1 MKPYKANT
9 RNDLPRIAEVL
20 GLNGEEVKDMQA
32 VSAVLPFKVNN
43 YVLEN
48 LIDRDNLPNDPMY
61 QLTVPQRGMLA
72 DSDFQRMRD
81 LVGREAPETEIK
93 LAAREIQAR
102 LNPHPAGQQEL
113 NKPMLDGEELPGM
126 QHKYNETVLFFPAQG
141 QTCHAYCTYCFR
153 WAQFIGDN
161 ELKFSNKE
169 PEQLRRYVEENP
181 QIDSV
186 LITGGDP
193 MIMKTKF
200 LRQYIEPLMNIPH
213 LNSIRVGTKAIAY
226 WPYRFTEGEDADDL
240 MRLIGEVRKAGKNFA
255 VMAHSSHPVEFSTDV
270 SEQAV
275 KRLIDAGAVVRC
287 QAPLI
292 KRVND
297 HPDIWAALW
306 RKQVALGAVPYY
318 MFVERDTGPKNYF
331 EVPLARA
338 YDIFSRA
345 YNQVSGLARTVRGPS
360 MSCTPGKVCVDGVTE
375 IHGEKLFVMKFIQ
388 GRNPYW
394 ANKVFFAKYNPK
406 ATWLDDLEPTLGE
419 ERFFF
424 EQGMDEFVGNYQHEH
439 EDAHEVKESF

>member
-1 MKPYKANT
+1 MKTYRANT
-9 RNDLPRIAEVL
+9 RNDLPRIADSL
-20 GLNGEEVKDMQA
+20 GLSSGEVKDMLA
-32 VSAVLPFKVNN
+32 VSAVFPFKVND
-43 YVLEN
+43 YVLDN

-61 QLTVPQRGMLA
+61 QLTFPQRDML
-72 DSDFQRMRD
+72 SDEDFTHIRG
-81 LVGREAPETEIK
+81 LVSAGGSDAELK
-93 LAAREIQAR
+93 LAAREIQAS

-153 WAQFIGDN
+153 WAQFIGDS

-169 PEQLRRYVEENP
+169 ADQLRRYVEENP

-240 MRLIGEVRKAGKNFA
+240 LRLIGEVRKAGKNFA
-255 VMAHSSHPVEFSTDV
+255 VMAHSSHPVEFSTEV
-270 SEQAV
+270 SQLAV

-345 YNQVSGLARTVRGPS
+345 YNQVSGLGRTVRGPS

-375 IHGEKLFVMKFIQ
+375 VHGEKVFVMKFIQ

-406 ATWLDDLEPTLGE
+406 ATWLDDLEPALDE
-419 ERFFF
+419 DRFFF
-424 EQGMDEFVGNYQHEH
+424 EQGMDEFVENYQHEH
-439 EDAHEVKESF
+439 EDTHEVKESF

>member
-48 LIDRDNLPNDPMY
+48 LIDRNNLPNDPMY

-72 DSDFQRMRD
+72 DADFQRMRD
-81 LVGREAPETEIK
+81 LVSREAPDAEIK

-113 NKPMLDGEELPGM
+113 NKPMLDGAELPGM
-126 QHKYNETVLFFPAQG
+126 QHKYHETVLFFPAQG

-226 WPYRFTEGEDADDL
+226 WPYRFTDGEDADDL

-318 MFVERDTGPKNYF
+318 MFVERDTGRRITSRCRWRGRMTSSA
-331 EVPLARA
+331 AR
-338 YDIFSRA
+338 I
-345 YNQVSGLARTVRGPS
+345 T
-360 MSCTPGKVCVDGVTE
+360 K
-375 IHGEKLFVMKFIQ
+375 
-388 GRNPYW
+388 
-394 ANKVFFAKYNPK
+394 
-406 ATWLDDLEPTLGE
+406 
-419 ERFFF
+419 
-424 EQGMDEFVGNYQHEH
+424 
-439 EDAHEVKESF
+439 

>member
-48 LIDRDNLPNDPMY
+48 LIDRNNLPNDPMY

-72 DSDFQRMRD
+72 DEDFQSMRD
-81 LVGREAPETEIK
+81 LVSREAPDAEVK

-200 LRQYIEPLMNIPH
+200 LRKYIEPLMNIPH

-226 WPYRFTEGEDADDL
+226 WPYRFTEG
-240 MRLIGEVRKAGKNFA
+240 
-255 VMAHSSHPVEFSTDV
+255 
-270 SEQAV
+270 
-275 KRLIDAGAVVRC
+275 
-287 QAPLI
+287 
-292 KRVND
+292 
-297 HPDIWAALW
+297 
-306 RKQVALGAVPYY
+306 
-318 MFVERDTGPKNYF
+318 
-331 EVPLARA
+331 
-338 YDIFSRA
+338 
-345 YNQVSGLARTVRGPS
+345 
-360 MSCTPGKVCVDGVTE
+360 
-375 IHGEKLFVMKFIQ
+375 
-388 GRNPYW
+388 
-394 ANKVFFAKYNPK
+394 
-406 ATWLDDLEPTLGE
+406 
-419 ERFFF
+419 
-424 EQGMDEFVGNYQHEH
+424 
-439 EDAHEVKESF
+439 